1 MGNNFP
7 KSFLGKGEKKRSTNK
22 QGPPSDHNIDTMFQN
37 YNKKENKLEDGLTMF
52 QSNYVFFA
60 KNGGSKVNTSD
71 SRVEKMRER

>member
-1 MGNNFP
+1 MTT
-7 KSFLGKGEKKRSTNK
+7 KK
-22 QGPPSDHNIDTMFQN
+22 I
-37 YNKKENKLEDGLTMF
+37 KLEDGLTMF